1 MAKQPEIKYLTGG
14 EQTTV
19 NSTITELFPCLAFN
33 SGARPK
39 SWQEMESFIKG
50 VSLKGTKT
58 KKTFVNDSNTKAA
71 ETFIKKL
78 DLIRPKM
85 KEEKLKNACAITDYL
100 YDLNKKR
107 AISYVVWGYREKP
120 KGVPGGHAGDIF
132 VFFADKASPAIL
144 GVSLKAGSESS
155 KEPKL
160 NSYVKTTLMK
170 PIWKKA
176 APNALDELKNEL
188 WVNVYSKIPKLPK
201 MVNKDNYY
209 TTVGTKEALRVHPAL
224 IEALIEFF
232 ESNPKKFDELY
243 GVMNRLCRQKMA
255 SVINKNFDTTKKWIR
270 EEFRLESGDSKKVEC
285 PLVLVKAIGQKYD
298 INEDKL
304 ASFIRLATSAKA
316 YLKEDSVQEWFID
329 LTNNKK
335 EKITLLMTIRSDSE
349 FRRSKPKGKL
359 GTFVGLKLLYRGV
372 KK

>member
-33 SGARPK
+33 NRFKPK
-39 SWQEMESFIKG
+39 KWEDMEPFIKG
-50 VSLKGTKT
+50 VKLGG
-58 KKTFVNDSNTKAA
+58 KTFVNDSNTKAA
-71 ETFIKKL
+71 AVFIKKL
-78 DLIRPKM
+78 DLIKPAMRA
-85 KEEKLKNACAITDYL
+85 EKLKNAYAITNYL
-100 YDLNKKR
+100 YDLNEKR
-107 AISYVVWGYREKP
+107 AISHVVWGYREKP
-120 KGVPGGHAGDIF
+120 KGVPSGHAGDIF
-132 VFFADKASPAIL
+132 VFFADKSNPAVL

-170 PIWKKA
+170 PIWRKS
-176 APNALDELKNEL
+176 APKALDELKIEL
-188 WVNVYSKIPKLPK
+188 WNNVYSKIPKLPK
-201 MVNKDNYY
+201 IVTKDNYY
-209 TTVGTKEALRVHPAL
+209 VTVGTKEALRAHPAL

-243 GVMNRLCRQKMA
+243 QVMNRICRQKMA
-255 SVINKNFDTTKKWIR
+255 SVINRDFQTTKKWIR
-270 EEFRLESGDSKKVEC
+270 DEFRLESGDSKKVEC
-285 PLVLVKAIGQKYD
+285 PLVLVKAIGAKYD

-316 YLKEDSVQEWFID
+316 YLNEQSVQEWYID
-329 LTNNKK
+329 LYNNKK
-335 EKITLLMTIRSDSE
+335 QKITLLMTIRSDSE